1 MVKKY
6 ARKGLLAAT
15 VLLGLV
21 PAAQAF
27 DTGPHQDLT
36 REVLSEIGFNQDANE
51 TVQLENW
58 LTDYYT
64 NQPVLKKVLPSIS
77 HSLDQLHFDGL
88 ATTSRVDHYWQRF
101 TVNSKIAFQEAARNK
116 DSFRILVLLGMSLH
130 AVQDFY
136 THSNW
141 VETHPAPSG
150 FDYATVTWFD
160 TNKREGVRTGIYPNK
175 DAPSREVAHGDYTFG
190 MNHDSQS
197 RPEYHRAYTF
207 AYAAS
212 RQWVNQVRAWVTE
225 IDANEWQAAQN
236 QSLTDSERGQ
246 LKAGLEAA
254 YRISEWVT
262 AEGNDGHW
270 KGKGSGSG
278 PEFYAKGAAWM
289 VTPCE
294 KFTRPFFTPVPS
306 EDYIN
311 KYNCVFALTSRHED
325 GRQDLG
331 VDAPATVEVPKVAH
345 IPIKKQ
351 MIVVRATEI
360 KELPVGVF
368 ELKIDSG
375 GIADFYAKITID
387 GMMLLE
393 NTYQN
398 KERVVDPWDTFK
410 FVDDSKERVDIHI
423 EVWDEDLPFK
433 TSDDHCDINPG
444 DKEDLDMTLNTRNQ
458 ELSGDVRG
466 IFDNHDKP
474 WGEGGNKKNRAFMK
488 AYCCSRKLADLP
500 PDNGEQASVTVAKAS
515 AGPAILSLL
524 ALGIVGGVVRF
535 RPQERGRL

>member
-1 MVKKY
+1 MFKQY
-6 ARKGLLAAT
+6 GSKGLLALG
-15 VLLGLV
+15 LLVGLV
-21 PAAQAF
+21 PAAKAF

-36 REVLSEIGFNQDANE
+36 REVLAEIGFNQDANE

-64 NQPVLKKVLPSIS
+64 NQPLLKKVLPSI
-77 HSLDQLHFDGL
+77 HVSLDKLHFDNL
-88 ATTSRVDHYWQRF
+88 TTTSQVDHYWQRF

-141 VETHPAPSG
+141 VETHPAPPGS
-150 FDYATVTWFD
+150 DYATVTWFD
-160 TNKREGVRTGIYPNK
+160 TKNRNSVRTGSYPALSNPPGAN
-175 DAPSREVAHGDYTFG
+175 DHGNYTHG
-190 MNHDSQS
+190 LNHDSQS
-197 RPEYHRAYTF
+197 RPEFHRAYTF

-212 RQWVNQVRAWVTE
+212 RQWVSQVRAWVTE
-225 IDANEWQAAQN
+225 IDANEWQAAQH
-236 QSLTDSERGQ
+236 QSLSSSDRSQ

-254 YRISEWVT
+254 YRISEWV
-262 AEGNDGHW
+262 AADGNDGHW

-278 PEFYAKGAAWM
+278 PEFYAAGAAWM
-289 VTPCE
+289 TTPCE

-306 EDYIN
+306 EDYI
-311 KYNCVFALTSRHED
+311 KKHNCVWALTAANAD
-325 GRQDLG
+325 GRQELG
-331 VDAPATVEVPKVAH
+331 VDAPATVAVPKVAH

-360 KELPVGVF
+360 KELPVGLF
-368 ELKIDSG
+368 DTKIDSLG
-375 GIADFYAKITID
+375 TADFYAKITID
-387 GMMLLE
+387 GMTLIE

-423 EVWDEDLPFK
+423 EVWDEDMPFK
-433 TSDDHCDINPG
+433 ISDDHCDINPG
-444 DKEDLDMTLNTRNQ
+444 DKVDLDMTLNTRSQ

-474 WGEGGNKKNRAFMK
+474 WGEGGKGKDPAFLK
-488 AYCCSRKLADLP
+488 AYCRSRKLADLA
-500 PDNGEQASVTVAKAS
+500 PDNDGQEPVSVAKAS
-515 AGPAILSLL
+515 VFPGIFSLL
-524 ALGIVGGVVRF
+524 ALGLVGGVVA
-535 RPQERGRL
+535 ERR

>member
-1 MVKKY
+1 MFREVSQMVKKY
-6 ARKGLLAAT
+6 AHKGLLATAL
-15 VLLGLV
+15 LLGLV

-64 NQPVLKKVLPSIS
+64 NQPVLKKLIPSIS
-77 HSLDQLHFDGL
+77 ESLDRLHFDNL
-88 ATTSRVDHYWQRF
+88 TSTGQVDHYWQRF
-101 TVNSKIAFQEAARNK
+101 TVNSKIAFQDAARRK

-141 VETHPAPSG
+141 VETHPAPPG

-160 TNKREGVRTGIYPNK
+160 TKNRNDVRTGNYPAKNNP
-175 DAPSREVAHGDYTFG
+175 PSSLDHGNYTHG
-190 MNHDSQS
+190 LNHDSQS
-197 RPEYHRAYTF
+197 RPEFHRAYTF

-225 IDANEWQAAQN
+225 IDANEWQAAQH
-236 QSLTDSERGQ
+236 QSLSDSERGQ
-246 LKAGLEAA
+246 LKAGLGFA

-262 AEGNDGHW
+262 ADGNDGHW
-270 KGKGSGSG
+270 KGKGSGSST
-278 PEFYAKGAAWM
+278 EFYASGAAWM
-289 VTPCE
+289 ATPCE
-294 KFTRPFFTPVPS
+294 KFTRPFFSSTPDA
-306 EDYIN
+306 DYIN
-311 KYNCVFALTSRHED
+311 KHNCVFALTASHPD

-331 VDAPATVEVPKVAH
+331 VDAPATVPVPKVAH

-360 KELPVGVF
+360 KELPVGLF
-368 ELKIDSG
+368 DLKIDSG

-387 GMMLLE
+387 GMTLIE

-410 FVDDSKERVDIHI
+410 FVDDTKERVDIHI

-433 TSDDHCDINPG
+433 PDDHCDINPG
-444 DKEDLDMTLNTRNQ
+444 DKDDLDMTLNTRTQ
-458 ELSGDVRG
+458 ELSGDIRG
-466 IFDNHDKP
+466 TFDNHDHP
-474 WGEGGNKKNRAFMK
+474 WGEGGNKSNPAFMK
-488 AYCCSRKLADLP
+488 AYCRSRKLADLP
-500 PDNGEQASVTVAKAS
+500 SETGN
-515 AGPAILSLL
+515 
-524 ALGIVGGVVRF
+524 
-535 RPQERGRL
+535 